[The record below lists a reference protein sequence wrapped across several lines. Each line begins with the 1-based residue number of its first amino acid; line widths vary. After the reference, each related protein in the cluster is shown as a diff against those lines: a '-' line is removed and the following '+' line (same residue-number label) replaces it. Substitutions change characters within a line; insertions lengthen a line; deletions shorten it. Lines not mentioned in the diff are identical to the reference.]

1 MERCGTEY
9 NSLTTLVSMVK
20 SDDDCR
26 QFCVDRGQYA
36 YGLECPETIKG
47 EFKMQCFCFPRE
59 AWTLEKNI
67 LPLTDCM
74 GKPTDVL
81 TISTQYNGT
90 NRHCSGPYML
100 NGKGTGGAC
109 RNMLRRTC
117 TFFKDY

>member
-20 SDDDCR
+20 SDDECR

-81 TISTQYNGT
+81 TISTQYNGN
-90 NRHCSGPYML
+90 NRHCS
-100 NGKGTGGAC
+100 
-109 RNMLRRTC
+109 
-117 TFFKDY
+117 